1 MSFWFFYNLA
11 EWTIRL
17 AMVPVI
23 LRRRFKPTTALAW
36 LSLVFFLP
44 ELGLFF
50 YLLVGGHRLG
60 RKRVRLHRQIL
71 STVRS
76 SQRLAGQGR
85 HRKHPV
91 IEPTMAPVVKQVESV
106 GGFNILGGNSVE
118 FLQDS
123 DTVVNRMIADIHQAQ
138 HHVHLLF
145 YIFANDETGRRVC
158 DALVEAQKRGVACR
172 VLADATGSWGFFKRQ
187 GLATYL
193 RANGVRVYELLP
205 AAPLRRRLA
214 RLDLRNHRKLAVIDG
229 HIAYTGSQNIVDA
242 DYGHK
247 DLRWVDLMGRFY
259 GPIVLQLQ
267 IVFLEDWMF
276 ETGEDLD
283 LPYLLPVLGEVGNR
297 PTQAHGNLSK
307 PGAAG
312 SEFVATVAHEVW
324 AQTVP
329 TGPNHE
335 TEALPRALLTAIN
348 AAQRHIVITTPYLVL
363 DEPTMLALAMASDR
377 GVETTIVVPERND
390 HPLVAAAGRAYYEE
404 LLENGIHLF
413 RHQTGLLH
421 AKTMT
426 VDDSLALLG
435 SSNLDMRSFYL
446 NFELNVLM
454 YGSTVTGELR
464 RLQREYIK
472 DSLPVDLNQWRRRSV
487 GQRYAERAAALFSPL
502 L

>member
-1 MSFWFFYNLA
+1 MTFWLA
-11 EWTIRL
+11 YTLVEWAIRIV
-17 AMVPVI
+17 MVPVI
-23 LRRRFKPTTALAW
+23 LRRRFKPTTGLAW
-36 LSLVFFLP
+36 LSLIFFLP
-44 ELGLFF
+44 ELGLAC

-60 RKRVRLHRQIL
+60 RKRVRLHRQ
-71 STVRS
+71 TVAAMRS

-91 IEPTMAPVVKQVESV
+91 IETAHAPVIKQVESI
-106 GGFNILGGNSVE
+106 GGFNILGGNDVE
-118 FLQDS
+118 FLGDS
-123 DTVVNRMIADIHQAQ
+123 ETVVRRLIEDIAQAQ

-145 YIFANDETGRRVC
+145 YIFANDETGKRVC
-158 DALVEAQKRGVACR
+158 DAMIEAQKRGVACR
-172 VLADATGSWGFFKRQ
+172 VLADAAGSWRFFKRQ

-193 RANGVRVYELLP
+193 REHGVAVRPMLP
-205 AAPLRRRLA
+205 VAPLRRKLS

-229 HIAYTGSQNIVDA
+229 HIAYTGSQNIVNA

-247 DLRWVDLMGRFY
+247 DLRWVDLMGRY
-259 GPIVLQLQ
+259 TGPIVLQLQ

-283 LPYLLPVLGEVGNR
+283 MPDVLPVLGSVPPPDATPQVHGLV
-297 PTQAHGNLSK
+297 AHG
-307 PGAAG
+307 
-312 SEFVATVAHEVW
+312 VW

-335 TEALPRALLTAIN
+335 TEALPRALLAAIN
-348 AAQRHIVITTPYLVL
+348 AAQRHIIITTPYLVL
-363 DEPTMLALAMASDR
+363 DEPTSLALAMAADR
-377 GVETTIVVPERND
+377 GVETTLVVPQRSD

-404 LLENGIHLF
+404 LLENGVHVF

-435 SSNLDMRSFYL
+435 SSNLDVRSFYL

-454 YGSTVTGELR
+454 YGSTVTRKLR
-464 RLQREYIK
+464 QLQQGYLK
-472 DSLPVDLNQWRRRSV
+472 DAVSVDLDQWRKRPARL
-487 GQRYAERAAALFSPL
+487 RYAERTAALLSPL